1 VEAALA
7 GFYPR
12 ADENPGPVRALFER
26 QSDDSRESVMLL
38 LFGRYK
44 DPARLGLGI
53 VIVII
58 GIVIHQLII
67 TLVGAVLAVWGGY
80 LVAGSLRNRRRN
92 AGQGGDTGGDGG
104 ER

>member
-1 VEAALA
+1 
-7 GFYPR
+7 
-12 ADENPGPVRALFER
+12 
-26 QSDDSRESVMLL
+26 MLL

-44 DPARLGLGI
+44 DPARLGLGV

-80 LVAGSLRNRRRN
+80 LVASALRNRGRN

>member
-1 VEAALA
+1 
-7 GFYPR
+7 
-12 ADENPGPVRALFER
+12 
-26 QSDDSRESVMLL
+26 MLL

-58 GIVIHQLII
+58 GIVIHQLILA
-67 TLVGAVLAVWGGY
+67 LVGAALAVWGLYAVVGWW
-80 LVAGSLRNRRRN
+80 RNRGRNTGRGDGRGDGVGNGGGDN
-92 AGQGGDTGGDGG
+92 AGD

>member
-1 VEAALA
+1 
-7 GFYPR
+7 
-12 ADENPGPVRALFER
+12 
-26 QSDDSRESVMLL
+26 MLL

-80 LVAGSLRNRRRN
+80 LVAGSLRNRGRN
-92 AGQGGDTGGDGG
+92 AGQGGDTGDGG